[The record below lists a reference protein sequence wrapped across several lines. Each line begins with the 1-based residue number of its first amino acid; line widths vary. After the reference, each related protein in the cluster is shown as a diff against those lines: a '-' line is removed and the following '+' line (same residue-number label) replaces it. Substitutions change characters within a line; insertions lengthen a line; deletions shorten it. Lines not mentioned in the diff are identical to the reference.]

1 MPGPSGRSTGRA
13 GNGRMQVRAVK
24 AASYARLDLKS
35 AQENAT
41 IVVKELHCLIHV
53 TESYI
58 NDHWGKEIRARDR
71 TARVTQIVTES
82 R

>member
-1 MPGPSGRSTGRA
+1 MRITLCILRVTAGP
-13 GNGRMQVRAVK
+13 VK
-24 AASYARLDLKS
+24 AASYARLDLAKS

-41 IVVKELHCLIHV
+41 IVVKELHCVIHL

-58 NDHWGKEIRARDR
+58 NDHWEKEIRARDR
-71 TARVTQIVTES
+71 TARVTQIVTEIVTES